1 MFSCGASRLRP
12 LMGNVEASSQLPTIL
27 MSTTVFS
34 EVEFWLLIT
43 FSFVLPVLIYW
54 LLLSKRTIA
63 QTTVLLLGVALVGIA
78 GVDVYLLQTLKSMAK
93 LSPSLVSDAIFVS
106 EVSVALYLLP
116 AMFGG
121 VGINLVSHVL
131 INHLHEAEKR
141 FKNEHPDA

>member
-1 MFSCGASRLRP
+1 M
-12 LMGNVEASSQLPTIL
+12 L

>member
-1 MFSCGASRLRP
+1 MHPHNPLR
-12 LMGNVEASSQLPTIL
+12 MNKSIFT
-27 MSTTVFS
+27 

-43 FSFVLPVLIYW
+43 FSFVLPIWIYW

-78 GVDVYLLQTLKSMAK
+78 GVDVYLLQALKSMVK
-93 LSPSLVSDAIFVS
+93 LSPSLVSDALFVS

-121 VGINLVSHVL
+121 IGINLVSHVL
-131 INHLHEAEKR
+131 INHLQEAEKR
-141 FKNEHPDA
+141 FKIEHPDV

>member
-1 MFSCGASRLRP
+1 MHPHNPLR
-12 LMGNVEASSQLPTIL
+12 MNKSIFT
-27 MSTTVFS
+27 

-43 FSFVLPVLIYW
+43 FSFVLPVWIYW

-78 GVDVYLLQTLKSMAK
+78 GVDVYLLQALKSMVK
-93 LSPSLVSDAIFVS
+93 LSPSLVSDALFVS

-121 VGINLVSHVL
+121 IGINLVSHVL
-131 INHLHEAEKR
+131 INHLQEAEKR
-141 FKNEHPDA
+141 FKIEHPDV

>member
-1 MFSCGASRLRP
+1 
-12 LMGNVEASSQLPTIL
+12 
-27 MSTTVFS
+27 MSMNTTVFT

-43 FSFVLPVLIYW
+43 FSFVLPVWIYW

-78 GVDVYLLQTLKSMAK
+78 GVDVYLLQALKSMVK
-93 LSPSLVSDAIFVS
+93 LSPSLVSDALFVS

-121 VGINLVSHVL
+121 IGINLVSHVL
-131 INHLHEAEKR
+131 INHLQEGEKR
-141 FKNEHPDA
+141 FKIEHPDV

>member
-1 MFSCGASRLRP
+1 MH
-12 LMGNVEASSQLPTIL
+12 MNTTIF
-27 MSTTVFS
+27 T

-43 FSFVLPVLIYW
+43 FSFVLPVWIYW

-78 GVDVYLLQTLKSMAK
+78 GVDVYLLQALKSMAK
-93 LSPSLVSDAIFVS
+93 LSPSLVSDALFVS

-121 VGINLVSHVL
+121 IGINLVSHVL
-131 INHLHEAEKR
+131 INHLQAAEKR
-141 FKNEHPDA
+141 FKIEHPDA

>member
-1 MFSCGASRLRP
+1 M
-12 LMGNVEASSQLPTIL
+12 NTTIF
-27 MSTTVFS
+27 T

-43 FSFVLPVLIYW
+43 FSFVLPVWIYW

-78 GVDVYLLQTLKSMAK
+78 GVDVYLLQALKSMAK
-93 LSPSLVSDAIFVS
+93 LSPSLISNALFIS

-121 VGINLVSHVL
+121 IGINLVSHVL
-131 INHLHEAEKR
+131 INHLQDAEKS